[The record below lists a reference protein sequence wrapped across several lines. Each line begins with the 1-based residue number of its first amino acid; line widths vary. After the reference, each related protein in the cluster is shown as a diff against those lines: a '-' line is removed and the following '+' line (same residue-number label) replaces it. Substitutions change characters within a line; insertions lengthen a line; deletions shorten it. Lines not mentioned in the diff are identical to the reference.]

1 MLGAGVTAWGLTTWL
16 VAQETIPVEGLAE
29 KGVLGILV
37 VGLTW
42 LLWQFLKQQRQD
54 LLDERAA
61 HKLEREAHS
70 ATRAATAD
78 MLKEATRA
86 MERMARRRGA

>member
-1 MLGAGVTAWGLTTWL
+1 MPVPADLTRWL
-16 VAQETIPVEGLAE
+16 AQADSIPVEGLAE

-37 VGLTW
+37 IGLTW

-54 LLDERAA
+54 LLDERVA
-61 HKLEREAHS
+61 HKAEREAHA
-70 ATRAATAD
+70 ATRQATAD

-86 MERMARRRGA
+86 MERMARRRER

>member
-1 MLGAGVTAWGLTTWL
+1 MHVAEGVAAWL

-37 VGLTW
+37 IGLTW

-61 HKLEREAHS
+61 HKLEREAHA
-70 ATRAATAD
+70 ATRQSTAD

-86 MERMARRRGA
+86 MERLARRRER

>member
-1 MLGAGVTAWGLTTWL
+1 MLVAGELTTWL
-16 VAQETIPVEGLAE
+16 VAQEAIPVEGLAE

-54 LLDERAA
+54 LIDCRAEL
-61 HKLEREAHS
+61 KQEREAHT
-70 ATRAATAD
+70 ATRQETAA
-78 MLKEATRA
+78 MLRDATRA
-86 MERMARRRGA
+86 MERLSRRRT

>member
-1 MLGAGVTAWGLTTWL
+1 MPVPEALAGWL
-16 VAQETIPVEGLAE
+16 IAQDAAVPVEGLAE

-61 HKLEREAHS
+61 HKAEREAHA
-70 ATRAATAD
+70 ATRLETSE

-86 MERMARRRGA
+86 MDKMSRRRGP